1 MNYVCNIKIKFKII
15 NKITS
20 LAFFQLL
27 NGSEDKKPS
36 FWFPTPPH
44 LAKTTQNRQNAPDF
58 ISEYSNQLYDVNQW
72 CWNFNFRSLL
82 GSNIGNE

>member
-1 MNYVCNIKIKFKII
+1 MSYNCNIKIKFKII

-36 FWFPTPPH
+36 F
-44 LAKTTQNRQNAPDF
+44 
-58 ISEYSNQLYDVNQW
+58 
-72 CWNFNFRSLL
+72 
-82 GSNIGNE
+82 